1 MSQVDDVEQKRT
13 ELEKHRTAIRSI
25 ETEVRKV
32 LAERKKLQ
40 SGGLFGLFGGKDPQ
54 RLEEVEMTLS
64 ILQIELAD
72 RRKQL
77 KAALDAVEQAERR
90 TERVAIL
97 PVAENEE
104 HAARMVAAT
113 RFLERR
119 LQTLGTM
126 AATAVMGR
134 ESQRRPTM
142 GRHRNSYN
150 ARAWQRGNM
159 MSIVR
164 EQTERWEP
172 LLDEAEWLADMV
184 GIPLVLPRRFSS
196 SPRPDAG
203 PHPAKDVD
211 LARRAQT
218 LSGAEEFGL
227 ALDVARPVLQSLE
240 MQCVDVREGLL
251 EQFPKAGAV
260 AISEDALFEGS
271 SAGQSTGPAGSTD
284 GLLDQWEKLRSCFDA
299 IATVRRKGGSTMD
312 YLDPMG
318 AWQRHA
324 NTVRSH
330 PMAIEHDLLPPT
342 NDGSPVDDFV
352 SRLLTEWPPLDAR
365 FAAQVEHD

>member
-1 MSQVDDVEQKRT
+1 MSQADDVEQKRT
-13 ELEKHRTAIRSI
+13 ELEQHRTAIRSI
-25 ETEVRKV
+25 EAEVRKA

-40 SGGLFGLFGGKDPQ
+40 SGGLFGLFGGRDPQ

-64 ILQIELAD
+64 VLQVELAD

-77 KAALDAVEQAERR
+77 KEALDAVEQAERR

-104 HAARMVAAT
+104 QAARMVAAT
-113 RFLERR
+113 RFLERK

-134 ESQRRPTM
+134 ESHRRPSF
-142 GRHRNSYN
+142 GRHNNGYYARNL
-150 ARAWQRGNM
+150 QRGNM
-159 MSIVR
+159 MSVVR

-172 LLDEAEWLADMV
+172 ILDEAEWLADIV

-203 PHPAKDVD
+203 PRPTTDVD
-211 LARRAQT
+211 FARRAQT

-227 ALDVARPVLQSLE
+227 ALDVARPAIQSFE
-240 MQCVDVREGLL
+240 MQCVEVREGLL
-251 EQFPKAGAV
+251 EQFPNAGAL
-260 AISEDALFEGS
+260 AISEDALLVGS
-271 SAGQSTGPAGSTD
+271 SAGESGAAGASD
-284 GLLDQWEKLRSCFDA
+284 DLSAQWEKLRTCFES
-299 IATVRRKGGSTMD
+299 IAAVRRKGGSTMD

-324 NTVRSH
+324 NAVRRH
-330 PMAIEHDLLPPT
+330 PVAIEHDLLPPT
-342 NDGSPVDDFV
+342 NDGSPVDAFV
-352 SRLLTEWPPLDAR
+352 SRLQAEWPPLDAR
-365 FAAQVEHD
+365 FAEQIERA